1 MTTIRLVDI
10 TQSVCEPIE
19 EVPEPIFGRDFP
31 VFGEYSIEKVIEAVG
46 DSGIYQKMIVILSMF
61 CLFGSSFVSFSLSF
75 FASEPLFTCE

>member
-1 MTTIRLVDI
+1 M
-10 TQSVCEPIE
+10 E
-19 EVPEPIFGRDFP
+19 EVPEAIFGSDFP

-46 DSGIYQKMIVILSMF
+46 DSGIYQKMIVILSMS